1 MKSKRFILL
10 GVLLAGLV
18 PACVSSRQ
26 EDPDANVRPVGQD
39 ELYGVIYDEREN
51 YPWLSS
57 KHDKGIYSTNSP
69 NAPFG
74 QDPLEYSNLKKKIQK
89 TSKKKK

>member
-1 MKSKRFILL
+1 MNGKTLLLL
-10 GVLLAGLV
+10 GVLLASLV
-18 PACVSSRQ
+18 PACVSNRQ
-26 EDPDANVRPVGQD
+26 QDPDVDVRPIGQD
-39 ELYGVIYDEREN
+39 ELYGVIYDEGEN

-57 KHDKGIYSTNSP
+57 KHDKGIYSTNAP

-89 TSKKKK
+89 TSKKRK

>member
-1 MKSKRFILL
+1 MKRNKLILL
-10 GVLLAGLV
+10 SVLVASLV

-26 EDPDANVRPVGQD
+26 EDPDNNVRPIGQD
-39 ELYGVIYDEREN
+39 ELYGVIYDERVN

-57 KHDKGIYSTNSP
+57 QHDKGIYSSNSP
-69 NAPFG
+69 NSPFG

-89 TSKKKK
+89 TSKKRK